1 MSNRLKVI
9 VVGGGIGGLTAA
21 LALHRRDID
30 VEVYE
35 RAPAIGEIGA
45 GVTLAPNALKGLFAL
60 GIQAEI
66 EGIGFESDF
75 QVVRKWDS
83 GEEISRTDRRGYQ
96 RIFGAPYLSM
106 HRADLVDVLA
116 GSLPEGMVR
125 FDAQCVGVENDGD
138 LAVARFADGRE
149 VEGDLVIGADGIHS
163 AVRASVFG
171 ADAPLFTGTVCWRG
185 LVPYDSLPADM
196 VSKDWHMYLGPEKHL
211 IYYMVRRG
219 DVVNF
224 VAHIEADSWTGEQW
238 TDESDKT
245 EVLEAFA
252 GWHEPLQHV
261 IAGADHYY
269 KWALFDRDPLQSWS
283 RGRVTLLGDSA
294 HAMPPF
300 IGQGAGMSIEDAYVL
315 ADALDNS
322 SDDVA
327 GALAFYERIR
337 VPRAS
342 DTVKK
347 ARAARDELHMK
358 TQWKPG
364 AIEPQAEASGS
375 MSHPIYDYDVTKV
388 VATAVTVN

>member
-1 MSNRLKVI
+1 MSKRPKVV
-9 VVGGGIGGLTAA
+9 VVGGGVGGLTAA
-21 LALHRRDID
+21 LAMHRRGIE

-35 RAPAIGEIGA
+35 RAPALGEIGA

-60 GIQAEI
+60 GIRAAI

-83 GEEISRTDRRGYQ
+83 GEEISRTNRRGYDQ
-96 RIFGAPYLSM
+96 IFGAPYLSM
-106 HRADLVDVLA
+106 HRADLVEVLA
-116 GSLPEGMVR
+116 GSLPEGMVN
-125 FDAQCVGVENDGD
+125 FDASCVGVENQGD

-149 VEGDLVIGADGIHS
+149 VEAELIVGADGIHS
-163 AVRASVFG
+163 AVRSSVFG
-171 ADAPLFTGTVCWRG
+171 PDAPLFTGTVCWRG
-185 LVPYDSLPADM
+185 LVAYDKLPAGM
-196 VSKDWHMYLGPEKHL
+196 VSKDWHMYVGPDKHL

-252 GWHEPLQHV
+252 GWHEPLQHM

-269 KWALFDRDPLQSWS
+269 KWALFDRDPLQRWS
-283 RGRVTLLGDSA
+283 QGRVTLLGDSA

-315 ADALDNS
+315 AAAVDHS
-322 SDDVA
+322 SDNITE
-327 GALAFYERIR
+327 ALGVYESVR

-342 DTVKK
+342 DTVHK

-358 TQWKPG
+358 TQWKAG
-364 AIEPQAEASGS
+364 AIDPRAEANGS

-388 VATAVTVN
+388 LEPAAG